1 MLAWYRVAEG
11 VGEHDLIRLHAVEE
25 RSMGNFLSY
34 LSSRWDGLLELALE
48 HAAVVFVSL
57 LIAVAIGVTAGV
69 LVYRKEQAAEV
80 VLAVASTFLTIP
92 SFALFGLLLPIFG
105 LGWLPTIFALVI
117 YALLPIVRNTVVG
130 LRSVDPAIAESAQGM
145 GMSRWSRLFR
155 IELPLAWPVIITGLR
170 VSTLIIVGI
179 AAIAAYV
186 NGPGLG
192 EDIFQ
197 GISRIG
203 SAVALNLV
211 LGAVLAIVVL
221 ALLIDGF
228 FAVLGKL
235 TTSRGLHGR

>member
-1 MLAWYRVAEG
+1 MSFLNYLA
-11 VGEHDLIRLHAVEE
+11 
-25 RSMGNFLSY
+25 
-34 LSSRWDGLLELALE
+34 SRWDHLLELAIA
-48 HAAVVFVSL
+48 HAEVVFISL
-57 LIAVAIGVTAGV
+57 LIATAIGVTTGV
-69 LVYRKEQAAEV
+69 LVYRRERTAEV
-80 VLAVASTFLTIP
+80 VLAVTSTFLTIP
-92 SFALFGLLLPIFG
+92 SFALFGLLLPVFG

-117 YALLPIVRNTVVG
+117 YALLPIVRNTIVG

-211 LGAVLAIVVL
+211 LGAVLAIIML
-221 ALLIDGF
+221 ALLFDGF

-235 TTSRGLHGR
+235 TTSRGLHDR

>member
-1 MLAWYRVAEG
+1 MSFLNYLA
-11 VGEHDLIRLHAVEE
+11 
-25 RSMGNFLSY
+25 
-34 LSSRWDGLLELALE
+34 SRWDHLLELAIA
-48 HAAVVFVSL
+48 HAEVVFISL
-57 LIAVAIGVTAGV
+57 LIATVIGVTTGV
-69 LVYRKEQAAEV
+69 LVYRRERTAEV
-80 VLAVASTFLTIP
+80 VLAVTSTFLTIP

-155 IELPLAWPVIITGLR
+155 IELPLAWSVIITGLR

-211 LGAVLAIVVL
+211 LGAVLAIIVL
-221 ALLIDGF
+221 ALLFDGF

-235 TTSRGLHGR
+235 TTSRGLHDR

>member
-1 MLAWYRVAEG
+1 M
-11 VGEHDLIRLHAVEE
+11 
-25 RSMGNFLSY
+25 SFLNY
-34 LSSRWDGLLELALE
+34 LVSRWDHLLELAIA
-48 HAAVVFVSL
+48 HAEVVFISL
-57 LIAVAIGVTAGV
+57 LIATAIGVTTGV
-69 LVYRKEQAAEV
+69 LVYRRERTAEV
-80 VLAVASTFLTIP
+80 VLAVTSTFLTIP

-117 YALLPIVRNTVVG
+117 YALLPIVRNTIVG

-211 LGAVLAIVVL
+211 LGAVLAIIVL
-221 ALLIDGF
+221 ALLFDGF

-235 TTSRGLHGR
+235 TTSRGLHDR

>member
-1 MLAWYRVAEG
+1 MSFLNYLA
-11 VGEHDLIRLHAVEE
+11 
-25 RSMGNFLSY
+25 
-34 LSSRWDGLLELALE
+34 SRWDHLLELAIA
-48 HAAVVFVSL
+48 HAEVVFISL
-57 LIAVAIGVTAGV
+57 LIATVIGVTTGV
-69 LVYRKEQAAEV
+69 LVYRRERTAEV
-80 VLAVASTFLTIP
+80 VLAVTSTFLTIP

-117 YALLPIVRNTVVG
+117 YALLPIVRNTIVG

-221 ALLIDGF
+221 ALLFDGF

-235 TTSRGLHGR
+235 TTSRGLHDR

>member
-1 MLAWYRVAEG
+1 MSFLNYLA
-11 VGEHDLIRLHAVEE
+11 
-25 RSMGNFLSY
+25 
-34 LSSRWDGLLELALE
+34 SRWDHLLELAIA
-48 HAAVVFVSL
+48 HAEVVFISL
-57 LIAVAIGVTAGV
+57 LIATAIGVTTGV
-69 LVYRKEQAAEV
+69 LVYRRERTAEV
-80 VLAVASTFLTIP
+80 VLAVTSTFLTIP

-117 YALLPIVRNTVVG
+117 YALLPIVRNTIVG

-211 LGAVLAIVVL
+211 LGAVLAIVGL
-221 ALLIDGF
+221 ALLFDGF

-235 TTSRGLHGR
+235 TTSRGLHDR

>member
-1 MLAWYRVAEG
+1 MSFLNYLA
-11 VGEHDLIRLHAVEE
+11 
-25 RSMGNFLSY
+25 
-34 LSSRWDGLLELALE
+34 SRWDHLLELAIA
-48 HAAVVFVSL
+48 HAEVVFISL
-57 LIAVAIGVTAGV
+57 LIATAIGVTTGV
-69 LVYRKEQAAEV
+69 LVYRRERTAEV
-80 VLAVASTFLTIP
+80 VLAVTSTFLTIP

-117 YALLPIVRNTVVG
+117 YALLPIVRNTIVG

-145 GMSRWSRLFR
+145 GMGRWSRLFR

-211 LGAVLAIVVL
+211 LGAVLAIIVL
-221 ALLIDGF
+221 ALLFDGF

-235 TTSRGLHGR
+235 TTSRGLHDR

>member
-1 MLAWYRVAEG
+1 M
-11 VGEHDLIRLHAVEE
+11 
-25 RSMGNFLSY
+25 SFLNY
-34 LSSRWDGLLELALE
+34 LVSRWDHLLELAIA
-48 HAAVVFVSL
+48 HAEVVFISL
-57 LIAVAIGVTAGV
+57 LIATAIGVTTGV
-69 LVYRKEQAAEV
+69 LVYRRERTAEV
-80 VLAVASTFLTIP
+80 VLAATSTFLTIP

-117 YALLPIVRNTVVG
+117 YALLPIVRNTIVG

-211 LGAVLAIVVL
+211 LGAVLAIIVL
-221 ALLIDGF
+221 ALLFDGF

>member
-1 MLAWYRVAEG
+1 M
-11 VGEHDLIRLHAVEE
+11 
-25 RSMGNFLSY
+25 SFLNY
-34 LSSRWDGLLELALE
+34 LVSRWDHLLELAIA
-48 HAAVVFVSL
+48 HAQVVFISL
-57 LIAVAIGVTAGV
+57 LIAAAIGVTTGV
-69 LVYRKEQAAEV
+69 LVYRRERTAEV
-80 VLAVASTFLTIP
+80 VLAVTSTFLTIP

-117 YALLPIVRNTVVG
+117 YALLPIVRNTIVG

-211 LGAVLAIVVL
+211 LGAVLAIIVL
-221 ALLIDGF
+221 ALLFDGF

>member
-1 MLAWYRVAEG
+1 MGFLRYLA
-11 VGEHDLIRLHAVEE
+11 
-25 RSMGNFLSY
+25 
-34 LSSRWDGLLELALE
+34 SRWEHLLELAIA
-48 HAAVVFVSL
+48 HAEVVFLSL
-57 LIAVAIGVTAGV
+57 LIATVIGVTAGV
-69 LVYRKEQAAEV
+69 LVYRRERSAEV
-80 VLAVASTFLTIP
+80 VLAVTSTFLTIP
-92 SFALFGLLLPIFG
+92 SFALFGLLLPVFG
-105 LGWLPTIFALVI
+105 LGWTPTVFALVI

-130 LRSVDPAIAESAQGM
+130 LRSVDPAITESAQGM
-145 GMSRWSRLFR
+145 GMSRWRRLFE
-155 IELPLAWPVIITGLR
+155 IELPLAWPVILTGVR

-203 SAVALNLV
+203 SATALNLV
-211 LGAVLAIVVL
+211 LGAVLAIVLL
-221 ALLIDGF
+221 ALIFDGF

>member
-1 MLAWYRVAEG
+1 MSFLNYLA
-11 VGEHDLIRLHAVEE
+11 
-25 RSMGNFLSY
+25 
-34 LSSRWDGLLELALE
+34 SRWDHLLELAIA
-48 HAAVVFVSL
+48 HAQVVFISL
-57 LIAVAIGVTAGV
+57 LIAAAIGVTTGV
-69 LVYRKEQAAEV
+69 LVYRRERTAEV
-80 VLAVASTFLTIP
+80 VLAVTSTFLTIP

-117 YALLPIVRNTVVG
+117 YALLPIVRNTIVG

-170 VSTLIIVGI
+170 VSTLSIVGI

-211 LGAVLAIVVL
+211 LGAVLAIIVL
-221 ALLIDGF
+221 ALLFDGF

-235 TTSRGLHGR
+235 TTSRGLHDR

>member
-1 MLAWYRVAEG
+1 MSFLNYLA
-11 VGEHDLIRLHAVEE
+11 
-25 RSMGNFLSY
+25 
-34 LSSRWDGLLELALE
+34 SRWDHLLELAIA
-48 HAAVVFVSL
+48 HAEVVFISL
-57 LIAVAIGVTAGV
+57 LIATAIGVTTGV
-69 LVYRKEQAAEV
+69 LVYRRERTAEV
-80 VLAVASTFLTIP
+80 VLAVTSTFLTIP

-117 YALLPIVRNTVVG
+117 YALLPIVRNTIVG

-145 GMSRWSRLFR
+145 GKSRWSRLFR

-211 LGAVLAIVVL
+211 LGAVLAIIVL
-221 ALLIDGF
+221 ALLFDGF